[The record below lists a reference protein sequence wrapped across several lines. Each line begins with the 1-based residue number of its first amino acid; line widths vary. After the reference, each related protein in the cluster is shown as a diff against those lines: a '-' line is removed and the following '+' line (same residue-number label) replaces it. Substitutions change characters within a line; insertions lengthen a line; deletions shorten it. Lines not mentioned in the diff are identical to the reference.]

1 MYIATLDTIHHQ
13 GLRLALGTFRTSPVK
28 SLYVEANEPW
38 LNLRRK
44 KLAMQYFLKLR
55 SNPLIL
61 THRLVFNPLYKE
73 LFLKK
78 ERIVPPFGICYGPE
92 VAKQSQTLLRN
103 TKHKDKQYLWKCG
116 TGSVKVMDV
125 QKHD

>member
-1 MYIATLDTIHHQ
+1 MYIATLDAIHHQ

-61 THRLVFNPLYKE
+61 THTCFQPFIQGIIFKE
-73 LFLKK
+73 GTDSTAFW
-78 ERIVPPFGICYGPE
+78 Y
-92 VAKQSQTLLRN
+92 LLRPRSRKAKPN
-103 TKHKDKQYLWKCG
+103 IT
-116 TGSVKVMDV
+116 T
-125 QKHD
+125 